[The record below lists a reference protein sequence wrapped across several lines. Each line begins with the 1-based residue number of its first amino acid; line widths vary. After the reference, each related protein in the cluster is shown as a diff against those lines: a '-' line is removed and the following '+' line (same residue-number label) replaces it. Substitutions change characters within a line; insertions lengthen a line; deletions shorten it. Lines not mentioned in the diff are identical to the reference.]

1 MPPKVR
7 ILVVEDDGDLAELV
21 CLHLADCGFETTH
34 AADGRKAL
42 DAARAGDFDL
52 VILDVMLPY
61 LDGFEI
67 CRQLR
72 TTDAQV
78 PILILTAR
86 GEEADRVRGLEIGAD
101 DYLTKPFSV
110 RELQARVRALL
121 RRASMTTAPDNE
133 EIRCGDLLLVPAQR
147 VASLAGQSLVL
158 TATEF
163 DLLELFARNPGRAF
177 SRMDLLEEVWGY
189 RHDGYSHT
197 VNTHIN
203 RLRTKLGD
211 DPSNPRFIR
220 TIWGHGY
227 SFVHPGTNGE

>member
-7 ILVVEDDGDLAELV
+7 ILVVEDDGDLAELI
-21 CLHLADCGFETTH
+21 CLHLADCGYQTTR
-34 AADGRKAL
+34 AADGRTAL
-42 DAARAGDFDL
+42 DTARAGGFDL

-67 CRQLR
+67 CQQLR
-72 TTDAQV
+72 ETDAHV
-78 PILILTAR
+78 PILMLTAR
-86 GEEADRVRGLEIGAD
+86 GEEADRVKGLEIGAD

-121 RRASMTTAPDNE
+121 RRASVGPPADDE
-133 EIRCGDLLLVPAQR
+133 EIRCGDLLLVPAR
-147 VASLAGQSLVL
+147 RAASLAGQQLVL
-158 TATEF
+158 TTTEF

-211 DPSNPRFIR
+211 DPASPRFIR

-227 SFVHPGTNGE
+227 SFVHPGADLE

>member
-7 ILVVEDDGDLAELV
+7 ILVVEDDADLAELV
-21 CLHLADCGFETTH
+21 CLHLADCGFETAH
-34 AADGRKAL
+34 AADGHTAL
-42 DAARAGDFDL
+42 EAARAGGFDL
-52 VILDVMLPY
+52 VILDVMLPF

-67 CRQLR
+67 CRQIR
-72 TTDAQV
+72 ATDAQV
-78 PILILTAR
+78 PVLILTAR
-86 GEEADRVRGLEIGAD
+86 GDEADRVMGLEIGAD

-121 RRASMTTAPDNE
+121 RRASMASAADDE
-133 EIRCGDLLLVPAQR
+133 LIRCGDLVLVPAQR
-147 VASLAGQSLVL
+147 TASLAGQSLVL

-163 DLLELFARNPGRAF
+163 DLLELFVRNPGRAF

-211 DPSNPRFIR
+211 DPSTPRFIR